1 MVTVLLDLRRAR
13 QRRWPLA
20 VLCALALGLPLLVAR
35 FAPRGEP
42 WFLHPSVF
50 SILLGGLSL
59 AFAAAAAVWSGRS
72 SRWTRGDSIMWPLAL
87 VALAWLGALG
97 AAPVTFGMA
106 LHGVALLLLALR
118 VPPPR
123 MMIVALGSVLLGA
136 LVRVAAGR
144 GVAPV
149 LAYGVF
155 SGLLFFAHMLL
166 ASATHSLAW
175 VLAEREGLLNDRR
188 ERPARH
194 RERTSSPGVAVSSGT
209 VRALRSADLKEL
221 EATTTATDD
230 AGWDGLVDRLR
241 TSITTLCEDAGV
253 SSTVNA
259 ELQGLAPPSTKMR
272 QGVMKVTQEAANHAL
287 RETEPRRIVV
297 TLRRADGGLVLE
309 VEDDGTGNEGGR
321 SRKALAAIRGRVASL
336 GGSAEVRRAD
346 LGWMMR
352 VRLPC
357 EQLN

>member
-20 VLCALALGLPLLVAR
+20 VLSALALALPLLAR
-35 FAPRGEP
+35 AAPRWEP
-42 WFLHPSVF
+42 WLVPPSVF
-50 SILLGGLSL
+50 PILLAGLSL

-72 SRWTRGDSIMWPLAL
+72 TRW
-87 VALAWLGALG
+87 ALADDLMWTFSLAALGCLGALG
-97 AAPVTFGMA
+97 AAPVTLGMV

-123 MMIVALGSVLLGA
+123 MMVVAGVTVMLGTVVRAATGNGA
-136 LVRVAAGR
+136 S
-144 GVAPV
+144 PV
-149 LAYGVF
+149 LAHALV
-155 SGLLFFAHMLL
+155 SSLMLL
-166 ASATHSLAW
+166 SHTLLARGTHSLAW
-175 VLAEREGLLNDRR
+175 VLSEREALLNDRR

-194 RERTSSPGVAVSSGT
+194 RERTTSSSGATVSSGT
-209 VRALRSADLKEL
+209 VRALRSAEPKEP
-221 EATTTATDD
+221 EAAPDD

-241 TSITTLCEDAGV
+241 TSITSLCEDAGV
-253 SSTVNA
+253 SSTVKA
-259 ELQGLAPPSTKMR
+259 ELKGLAPPSSKMR
-272 QGVMKVTQEAANHAL
+272 QGVMKVTQEAASHAL
-287 RETEPRRIVV
+287 RETEARRIVV

-309 VEDDGTGNEGGR
+309 VEDDGTSSEGGR
-321 SRKALAAIRGRVASL
+321 SRKALASIRGRVASL

-346 LGWMMR
+346 LGWVMR

>member
-1 MVTVLLDLRRAR
+1 MTTVLLDLRRAR

-20 VLCALALGLPLLVAR
+20 VLSLLALCLPLLAR
-35 FAPRGEP
+35 AAPRAEP
-42 WFLHPSVF
+42 WLLPPSVF
-50 SILLGGLSL
+50 TILLAGLSL
-59 AFAAAAAVWSGRS
+59 ACAAAAAVWSGRS
-72 SRWTRGDSIMWPLAL
+72 SRWALPDDLTWTLSLA
-87 VALAWLGALG
+87 ALAALGALG
-97 AAPVTFGMA
+97 AAPVTVGMF

-123 MMIVALGSVLLGA
+123 MMIVAGATVMLGTVVRAASGHSAAA
-136 LVRVAAGR
+136 LV
-144 GVAPV
+144 
-149 LAYGVF
+149 AYALV
-155 SGLLFFAHMLL
+155 STLLLL
-166 ASATHSLAW
+166 AHTLLARATHSLAW
-175 VLAEREGLLNDRR
+175 VLSERESLLNDRR

-194 RERTSSPGVAVSSGT
+194 RERPSSPAVSVSASMAR
-209 VRALRSADLKEL
+209 VLRSAEPKES
-221 EATTTATDD
+221 EATADD

-253 SSTVNA
+253 TSSVKA
-259 ELQGLAPPSTKMR
+259 ELKGLAPPSSKMR

-287 RETEPRRIVV
+287 RETEARRIVV

-321 SRKALAAIRGRVASL
+321 SRKALASIRGRVASL
-336 GGSAEVRRAD
+336 GGSAEVKRAD
-346 LGWMMR
+346 LGWVMR